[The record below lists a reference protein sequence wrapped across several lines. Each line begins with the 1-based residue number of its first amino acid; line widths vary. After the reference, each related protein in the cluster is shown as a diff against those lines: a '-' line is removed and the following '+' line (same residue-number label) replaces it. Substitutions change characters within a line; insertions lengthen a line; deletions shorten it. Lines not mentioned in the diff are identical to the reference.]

1 MMMTVTTVVLNT
13 ALDPLFIFVF
23 GWGIQG
29 AAVATVLSQC
39 VTLMWLL
46 ILFSDKKRLLHFRKG
61 MLKPRIGIIKDILAI
76 GMAPFLMHLAS
87 CMIVI
92 LINNG
97 LKRYGGDLAI
107 GAYGIVNRSTQIGRA
122 SCRERV

>member
-1 MMMTVTTVVLNT
+1 
-13 ALDPLFIFVF
+13 
-23 GWGIQG
+23 
-29 AAVATVLSQC
+29 
-39 VTLMWLL
+39 
-46 ILFSDKKRLLHFRKG
+46 

-107 GAYGIVNRSTQIGRA
+107 GAYGIVNRFAFMFLMIVMGLNQGARRFEAIPRA
-122 SCRERV
+122 LQSRP